1 MKEDAFGEEVFIKFM
16 ELCTGR
22 DQPWL
27 PLKSKMDAESFEQ
40 QGSDGCQLLKAV
52 CEVRGL
58 PGDVSDVLMDPG
70 VVCKWDKACFGS
82 LFDLCLLLTLCQKG
96 ILRCL

>member
-1 MKEDAFGEEVFIKFM
+1 MKDDAFGEEVFIKFM

-27 PLKSKMDAESFEQ
+27 PIKSKNDAESFEQ
-40 QGSDGCQLLKAV
+40 RGSDGCQLLKAV

-58 PGDVSDVLMDPG
+58 PSAVCEVLMDPASITL
-70 VVCKWDKACFGS
+70 WDKVCF
-82 LFDLCLLLTLCQKG
+82 LRLCV
-96 ILRCL
+96 

>member
-27 PLKSKMDAESFEQ
+27 PIKTKNEAESFEQ
-40 QGSDGCQLLKAV
+40 QGSDGSQLLKAV
-52 CEVRGL
+52 CEVRCL
-58 PGDVSDVLMDPG
+58 PSAVCDILMDPG
-70 VVCKWDKACFGS
+70 LVTQWDKVW
-82 LFDLCLLLTLCQKG
+82 TLKRG
-96 ILRCL
+96 DA